1 MTRLATVLLIYLA
14 GLASGLPAGVV
25 AHEASAGAMSKT
37 ALNEGEKVSMANV
50 AKADLKV
57 CPPPNSISSVVGWGN
72 GTDCTQMPQDT
83 QKDIKISMQSPEA
96 NITHCY
102 PPPYDACSETVD
114 NITWN
119 VCYVII
125 TATGNCQPWWDHQN

>member
-50 AKADLKV
+50 AKAELKA
-57 CPPPNSISSVVGWGN
+57 CPQTPTILPFGN
-72 GTDCTQMPQDT
+72 GLDCTQIPQSIQDM
-83 QKDIKISMQSPEA
+83 IKQVMKVA
-96 NITHCY
+96 DATVCY
-102 PPPYDACSETVD
+102 PPPYHACSIGNAVSL
-114 NITWN
+114 
-119 VCYVII
+119 CY
-125 TATGNCQPWWDHQN
+125 AEKSANCQFGRFYQA